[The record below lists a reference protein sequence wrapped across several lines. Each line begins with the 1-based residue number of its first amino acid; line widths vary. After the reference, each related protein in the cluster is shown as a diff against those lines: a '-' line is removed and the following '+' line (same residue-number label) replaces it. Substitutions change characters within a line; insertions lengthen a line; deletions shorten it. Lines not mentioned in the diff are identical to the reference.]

1 MKKKIIIVLL
11 ILSGLNPV
19 VQSQIDIYHHVPFIP
34 QPTDCSCW
42 SSSIAMILWWRDCE
56 DAQMCLPDALT
67 PEQVALDIGYW
78 QEQFQTGM
86 DAEDTF
92 PLEYYNLVT
101 VQPMSFPV
109 ETLAGFLSHGPVWV
123 AYYGCANPLDRC
135 GHAVVLV
142 GMIGDGTPERTEVI
156 LHDPDDG
163 SGTYPN
169 LGERDRH
176 MPYEEFIQRLNERA
190 INLGAGSTQIH
201 FMAYPRR

>member
-1 MKKKIIIVLL
+1 MKKKTIIILL
-11 ILSGLNPV
+11 IIAGMNPGL
-19 VQSQIDIYHHVPFIP
+19 QSQIDIYHHVPFIP
-34 QPTDCSCW
+34 QPTQCSCW

-109 ETLAGFLSHGPVWV
+109 ETLAGFSPPRTRV
-123 AYYGCANPLDRC
+123 GC
-135 GHAVVLV
+135 
-142 GMIGDGTPERTEVI
+142 I
-156 LHDPDDG
+156 LWMCKSSIQMWTCSG
-163 SGTYPN
+163 SGRY
-169 LGERDRH
+169 DR
-176 MPYEEFIQRLNERA
+176 
-190 INLGAGSTQIH
+190 
-201 FMAYPRR
+201 RRYTPGNRSNPA